1 MLQVLGDSLY
11 ASSSRSIN
19 GSHRGS
25 AEAACDPAYLTQYL
39 VDCLGHRCASSWYVD
54 YLTISKGISFPMGF
68 EIRLFRLC
76 VAGA

>member
-25 AEAACDPAYLTQYL
+25 AEAACDRLSHSIPGRLSGAQ
-39 VDCLGHRCASSWYVD
+39 VRSSWYVD
-54 YLTISKGISFPMGF
+54 YLTISKGMSFPTGF